1 MISYNK
7 WGRYLKQKYPKIAG
21 RQNRFSNHPNKLW
34 TKINIQ
40 QSTSNLLTT
49 IDVLE
54 NLEIKYCLVFGTLLG
69 IYRDGDLIEHDTD
82 TDIAVWIKEES
93 KLIKT
98 VEKMEE
104 NELMLTR
111 FDRNIISFTRGGD
124 YIDLYL
130 YRRKNDELNELCC
143 IETWGTLTPSDFLKN
158 NTVRFNDRDLACPTN
173 PEDHFQKLYGS
184 DWNIPIKGKHANI
197 KHWKK

>member
-1 MISYNK
+1 VLNYNI
-7 WGRYLKQKYPKIAG
+7 WGRYLKQKYPNIAG
-21 RQNRFSNHPNKLW
+21 RQNWFSNHPNELW

-49 IDVLE
+49 IDVFE
-54 NLEIKYCLVFGTLLG
+54 NLEVKYCLVFGTLLG
-69 IYRDGDLIEHDTD
+69 IYRDGGLIEHDTD
-82 TDIAVWIKEES
+82 TDIAVWLEEES

-111 FDRNIISFTRGGD
+111 FTPNIVSFTRGGD
-124 YIDLYL
+124 YIDVYL
-130 YRRKNDELNELCC
+130 YRRKNAKLNELCSVKMF
-143 IETWGTLTPSDFLKN
+143 GTLTPSDFSKN

-173 PEDHFQKLYGS
+173 LEDYFQKLYGS
-184 DWNIPIKGKHANI
+184 DWNIPIKNKHANI
-197 KHWKK
+197 EHGK